1 MNEVSMH
8 TPSFPLTFHL
18 LIQEK
23 FRSASFTIGF
33 VLGLKRYQEKKEK
46 QARVPALTELMF

>member
-1 MNEVSMH
+1 MKLLSMH